1 MDSELKEYLEQ
12 QFKSIRSEMATKDD
26 IKNMATKDDIKAIRA
41 EMATKDD
48 IKALRVEA
56 AETKEELMRHMGVLY
71 ENMQHKLD
79 VVIEGFQANLEAD
92 ERLKKDIHDTD
103 KKVEGI
109 EFEFRAHKMD
119 TRIHRSAA

>member
-12 QFKSIRSEMATKDD
+12 QFKSIRSEMATKEDLTKMATKDD

-41 EMATKDD
+41 E
-48 IKALRVEA
+48 V
-56 AETKEELMRHMGVLY
+56 AETKEELKRHMGVLY

-103 KKVEGI
+103 KKVEGV